1 MKHRQQVGS
10 ILTGVL
16 LLSILSS
23 SATPSNK
30 AALDRY
36 YDKFL
41 SAELNKCTTC
51 HLPSANKNPESLE
64 EFPHNPFGDR
74 LRKVGEDLK
83 RAGKHKDIPARL
95 ALVAKEDSD
104 GDGVPNEIELL
115 LGRNPGDAKET
126 PSKKDLAQIKTKQKD
141 FAQYLASYRWRP
153 LDRVE
158 QPAVPRIKNK
168 SWV

>member
-1 MKHRQQVGS
+1 MKRTQNVGWV
-10 ILTGVL
+10 LTAVL
-16 LLSILSS
+16 LLCTLRSS
-23 SATPSNK
+23 GTPSNK

-41 SAELNKCTTC
+41 SAELNRCTTC

-74 LRKVGEDLK
+74 LRKLGEELK
-83 RAGKHKDIPARL
+83 KAGKHKDIPARL
-95 ALVAKEDSD
+95 ALIAKEDSD

-115 LGRNPGDAKET
+115 LGHNPGDAKDA
-126 PSKKDLAQIKTKQKD
+126 PSKKELAQTKARQKE
-141 FAQYLASYRWRP
+141 FAQYLGSYRWRP

-158 QPAVPRIKNK
+158 
-168 SWV
+168 